1 MPEERNNRR
10 VAITGI
16 GAVTPIG
23 TGVDGLWA
31 GVLAGNSAVRRITR
45 FDPAPFRSQVAA
57 EIDRFDPLDY
67 MDAQRARRLDLYSH
81 YAVAAARLAVDDA
94 GLTVSDRYSERAGV
108 FLGSALG
115 GLAFAEEQHIN
126 YSRRGLRAVNPILA
140 LTVFGSAAS
149 TNVAMELRLHGPNQT
164 NSNSCASGAAAIG
177 DAFRLIQHGKA
188 LVMLAGGVE
197 APLAP
202 LTFGAFDLI
211 RAMSSNHNDH
221 PQHASRPFDALRDG
235 FVMGEGSAVLL
246 LEDMEHALARG
257 AAIYAE
263 LLGFATT
270 ADAYHMTAP
279 RPDGAQAIRA
289 IREALQDARL
299 QPSAVDYISAHG
311 SSTPLNDKTETMA
324 VKAALGDH
332 AYRVPITG
340 TKGLHGHALGASGAF
355 ELAIACL
362 AMRHNYL
369 PPTTNLLNPDPE
381 CDLNYLPG
389 RGLNARPDIVLSNSF
404 GFGGINVSLLL
415 GRVQGAEGG

>member
-1 MPEERNNRR
+1 MREPLHGSQTETRR

-16 GAVTPIG
+16 GAITPIG
-23 TGVDGLWA
+23 TGAGGLWA
-31 GVLAGNSAVRRITR
+31 GVLAGKPAVRRITR
-45 FDPAPFRSQVAA
+45 FDPAEFRSQVAA
-57 EIDRFDPLDY
+57 EIDGFDPLDY

-81 YAVAAARLAVDDA
+81 YAVAAARQAVDDA
-94 GLTVSDRYSERAGV
+94 SLTVSDRYSERMGV
-108 FLGSALG
+108 YLGSALG
-115 GLAFAEEQHIN
+115 GLAFAEEQHAT
-126 YSRRGLRAVNPILA
+126 YSERGLRSVNPILA

-149 TNVAMELRLHGPNQT
+149 CNVAMELGLHGPNQT

-188 LVMLAGGVE
+188 NVMLAGGVE

-211 RAMSSNHNDH
+211 RAMSSNYNDV
-221 PQHASRPFDALRDG
+221 PERASRPFDAMRDG
-235 FVMGEGSAVLL
+235 FVMGEGSAVLV
-246 LEDMEHALARG
+246 LEDMQHALSRG
-257 AAIYAE
+257 AQIYAE

-279 RPDGAQAIRA
+279 RPDGAQAMRA
-289 IREALQDARL
+289 IREALEDAGV
-299 QPSAVDYISAHG
+299 QATDVDYISAHG

-324 VKAALGDH
+324 VKAVLGDH

-340 TKGLHGHALGASGAF
+340 TKALHGHALGASGAF

-362 AMRHNYL
+362 AMRHEYL
-369 PPTTNLLNPDPE
+369 PATSNLDHPDPE

-389 RGLNARPDIVLSNSF
+389 EGRKARPNIVLSNSF
-404 GFGGINVSLLL
+404 GFGGINVSLVL
-415 GRVQGAEGG
+415 GRV